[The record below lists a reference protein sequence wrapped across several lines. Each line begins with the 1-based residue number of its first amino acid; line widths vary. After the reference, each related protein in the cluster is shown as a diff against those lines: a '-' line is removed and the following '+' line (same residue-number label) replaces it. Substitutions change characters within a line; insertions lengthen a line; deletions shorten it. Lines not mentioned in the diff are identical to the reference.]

1 MSCGPATEAR
11 SPWEGLKFEAAF
23 ATAVEQARV
32 SGIKLSDSE
41 DLVQQVG
48 TRKYKTSMTGTEI
61 IWMLTLALVLSAGW
75 TDWHTRK
82 IPNWL
87 TAPALIL
94 GFTVHAVIAGWPGAK
109 TSLAGA
115 SLALGLLLPLV
126 LLRALGAGDW
136 KLMGAVGAFLGPVL
150 FVYVL
155 LGSILVSGLMATV
168 EVMRTR
174 RVRETMRNI
183 LVLVRGFLSFGL
195 RKNPEISLD
204 NPGLLKLPFGV
215 AVAAATV
222 ICYCAAR
229 WGV

>member
-1 MSCGPATEAR
+1 VMNGN
-11 SPWEGLKFEAAF
+11 
-23 ATAVEQARV
+23 AV
-32 SGIKLSDSE
+32 
-41 DLVQQVG
+41 
-48 TRKYKTSMTGTEI
+48 
-61 IWMLTLALVLSAGW
+61 IWTLALALALFAGW

-94 GFTVHAVIAGWPGAK
+94 GFTVHSLMAGWPGAK

-115 SLALGLLLPLV
+115 GLALGLLLPLV

-136 KLMGAVGAFLGPVL
+136 KLMGALGAFLGPVL
-150 FVYVL
+150 FLCVL
-155 LGSILVSGLMATV
+155 VGSILVSGLMAVV
-168 EVMRTR
+168 EVMRTH
-174 RVRETMRNI
+174 RVKSTMRN
-183 LVLVRGFLSFGL
+183 LFVLVRGFLSFGL
-195 RKNPEISLD
+195 RKNSDISLD

-222 ICYCAAR
+222 ICYFAAR